1 VHPLAFLIMQPGSAS
16 SFFFAMS
23 LLMLVLGIP
32 YGPAAAYLPELF
44 HTRYRYTGAGMSYNL
59 AGILGGALPLP
70 VAPPLANAYGGM
82 GVAFFLT
89 TLGVTSTVCVLAMKE
104 TKDVTIDA

>member
-1 VHPLAFLIMQPGSAS
+1 MQPGSAL

-32 YGPAAAYLPELF
+32 YGPAAAYLPEFF

-59 AGILGGALPLP
+59 AGILGGALPLL
-70 VAPPLANAYGGM
+70 VAPPLAQANEPVGEGIRPHGPRHVRPGDRARAGRS
-82 GVAFFLT
+82 L
-89 TLGVTSTVCVLAMKE
+89 
-104 TKDVTIDA
+104 